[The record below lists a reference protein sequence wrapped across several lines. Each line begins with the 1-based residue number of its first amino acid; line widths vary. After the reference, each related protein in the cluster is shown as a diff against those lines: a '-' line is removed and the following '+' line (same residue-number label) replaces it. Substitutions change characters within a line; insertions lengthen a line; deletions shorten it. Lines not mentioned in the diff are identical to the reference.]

1 MKDNS
6 EKWKPLRRLLFLLPA
21 VLVAALIAYT
31 LPNTQ
36 PVLAAVPELLEY
48 EPTPTPEPTPK
59 PDREAQRAEAEAKH
73 ADPTAGRKATVAS
86 FTAPSAYRDGSY
98 TGSAQG
104 FGGMITVSVT
114 IRDGRIAAVQVTS
127 APGETEPYFSKAKT
141 VTGRIVSAGTPNVD
155 TVSGATFSSAGIL
168 NATKQALKKA
178 AAEPSPEP
186 TVQPTPVP
194 SAMPKTP
201 LRDGDYIGV
210 GEGYGGDVV
219 LKITVKYGR
228 ITAAEV
234 LSADDETPAYYNR
247 AAALLPQIL
256 EQQTAELDAI
266 SGATYSS
273 RGILD
278 AAKSAIEE
286 ASHEE
291 APEESLP
298 PSESPQPS
306 VSPEPTESPEAEESP
321 SPIETPEPTATPE
334 PRQYQDGEYT
344 ATGWCEEPENF
355 RYEMIVTVTIEEG
368 LIRKVSVSFG
378 KDESEEPEE
387 NDYFIN

>member
-6 EKWKPLRRLLFLLPA
+6 EKWKSLRRLLFLLPA

-141 VTGRIVSAGTPNVD
+141 VTGRIVVKRRA
-155 TVSGATFSSAGIL
+155 SGALSESVLQSLQRRSRIL
-168 NATKQALKKA
+168 PCSP
-178 AAEPSPEP
+178 AAER
-186 TVQPTPVP
+186 
-194 SAMPKTP
+194 MP
-201 LRDGDYIGV
+201 LIFSRQS
-210 GEGYGGDVV
+210 
-219 LKITVKYGR
+219 
-228 ITAAEV
+228 
-234 LSADDETPAYYNR
+234 LS
-247 AAALLPQIL
+247 
-256 EQQTAELDAI
+256 
-266 SGATYSS
+266 
-273 RGILD
+273 
-278 AAKSAIEE
+278 
-286 ASHEE
+286 
-291 APEESLP
+291 
-298 PSESPQPS
+298 
-306 VSPEPTESPEAEESP
+306 
-321 SPIETPEPTATPE
+321 
-334 PRQYQDGEYT
+334 
-344 ATGWCEEPENF
+344 F
-355 RYEMIVTVTIEEG
+355 R
-368 LIRKVSVSFG
+368 RF
-378 KDESEEPEE
+378 
-387 NDYFIN
+387 